1 MAYCNA
7 LSVNEKLQPCYRIS
21 GMTVDGGN
29 DLKCTGYRLPTE
41 AEWEFAANPPMLP
54 RTIFAGSNKVDEVA
68 WSGNAVS
75 STQAVKT
82 KAPNGRGLYDLSG
95 NVWEWVWD
103 WYQADYGQLPGN
115 DPTGPVTGSERV
127 IRGGSWNAATT
138 KARIAQRFKYAPTI
152 GSGGDLGFRV
162 VRSNPSR

>member
-1 MAYCNA
+1 
-7 LSVNEKLQPCYRIS
+7 
-21 GMTVDGGN
+21 MTVDGGN

-103 WYQADYGQLPGN
+103 WYQGNYEDLPRI
-115 DPTGPVTGSERV
+115 DPIGPATGLHR
-127 IRGGSWNAATT
+127 ILRGGSWNYPATL
-138 KARIAQRFKYAPTI
+138 ARVAVRTFT
-152 GSGGDLGFRV
+152 SGVSNYDIGFRV
-162 VRSNPSR
+162 VRSSP